1 MSKYR
6 NEQEYLAKQVVG
18 LPINQKAYIHNLY
31 PCYLGIL
38 FIGKMSTSILEKI
51 KIQLELVFDSFFF
64 DITFFGEKKK
74 ETCLSKRHTKEEHNL
89 LDKSLDKVVLFPTN
103 MFYSNIKTYM
113 VKERTTMGLGL
124 TNVPIYSSSDEK
136 LLFLFGEANLKHN
149 CAIVST
155 HNLVDLNK
163 SDTTEHRLIKEVIH
177 EIGHIILGH
186 THCFSENCVMQF
198 SYNTKEIDRKS
209 NHLCEKCKLKLE
221 NIRTISNF

>member
-6 NEQEYLAKQVVG
+6 NEQDYLAKQVVC

-64 DITFFGEKKK
+64 DITFLGEKKV
-74 ETCLSKRHTKEEHNL
+74 ESCLSKRHTKEEHNL
-89 LDKSLDKVVLFPTN
+89 LDKTLDKVVLFPTN
-103 MFYSNIKTYM
+103 MFYSNIKTHI
-113 VKERTTMGLGL
+113 VEEKTTIGLGL

-163 SDTTEHRLIKEVIH
+163 SETTEHRLLKEVIH

-186 THCFSENCVMQF
+186 THCFNKNCVMQF

-209 NHLCEKCKLKLE
+209 NNLCEKCKLKLE
-221 NIRTISNF
+221 NIRAINNF